1 MCPVK
6 PTSGLGA
13 FLRSL
18 SAHPV
23 GFVGV
28 LITTTTAVLLGTLI
42 FLDLVHMI
50 QSPYLGVLTFLVL
63 PGIFVAGLALIP
75 LGRWLQSRRRGRAVV
90 VDLNEP
96 RHQNKLILVF
106 LLTVVNVAVLSV
118 ATYRAVEFSDSNT
131 FCGKLCHEVMEPEFT
146 AYQNSPHS
154 RVDCV
159 SCHIGS
165 GASFFVR
172 YKINGLSQVIA
183 VMTNSYSRPIETP
196 VSNLRP
202 ARETCEECHW
212 PEKFHGDKLIVK
224 THFGEDETN
233 TRYDTVMLLKVG
245 GGNSESGFSSGIHK
259 HMNLDN
265 TVRFISSDRARQDIV
280 WIEVERKSGEKVVY
294 TKEGVEISDSL
305 LTYGERHLLD
315 CIDCHN
321 RPTHAYRSPEQA
333 LDEAFLDGQ
342 LDPGLPSLKRLGLD
356 LLTAEYETKDD
367 ALRVIPVK
375 VDEFYRERHAD
386 AYTQSRSSIDRAGAT
401 LRDAY
406 ARNIFPAMNIT
417 WNTYPNHIGHLD
429 GGGCF
434 RCHAGEHTSADGQ
447 SVSSS
452 CDACH
457 TLLAE
462 EEEDPPILH
471 ALFPNR
477 DQPASQ

>member
-1 MCPVK
+1 MK
-6 PTSGLGA
+6 PAGGLGS

-28 LITTTTAVLLGTLI
+28 LVTTTSAVLLGTLI

-50 QSPYLGVLTFLVL
+50 HSPYLGVLTFLVL

-75 LGRWLQSRRRGRAVV
+75 IGRWLQSRRKGGAVV

-106 LLTVVNVAVLSV
+106 VLTVVNVTVLSV

-131 FCGKLCHEVMEPEFT
+131 FCGKLCHEVMEPEYT
-146 AYQNSPHS
+146 AYQGSPHS

-159 SCHIGS
+159 ACHIGS
-165 GASFFVR
+165 GAGFFVR

-196 VSNLRP
+196 VANLRP
-202 ARETCEECHW
+202 ARETCEQCHW

-224 THFGEDETN
+224 SHFGEDETN

-245 GGNSESGFSSGIHK
+245 GGSSESGFSSGIHK
-259 HMNLDN
+259 HMSLDN
-265 TVRFISSDRARQDIV
+265 TVRFISSDRERQDIV
-280 WIEVERKSGEKVVY
+280 WMEVERKSGEKIVY
-294 TKEGVEISDSL
+294 TKAGVEISDSL
-305 LTYGERHLLD
+305 LTYGEKHQLD

-321 RPTHAYRSPEQA
+321 RPTHAYQSPERA
-333 LDEAFLDGQ
+333 LDNAFIEGQ
-342 LDPGLPSLKRLGLD
+342 LDPGLPRLKRLGLD
-356 LLTAEYETKDD
+356 LLTAEYESKDD
-367 ALRVIPVK
+367 ALRAIPAK
-375 VDEFYRERHAD
+375 VDEFYRENYAEV
-386 AYTQSRSSIDRAGAT
+386 YTQFRSSIERAGIT
-401 LRDAY
+401 VRDIY
-406 ARNIFPAMNIT
+406 ARNIFPSMNIT
-417 WNTYPNHIGHLD
+417 WNTYPDHIGHLD

-434 RCHAGEHTSADGQ
+434 RCHAGEHTTADGKE
-447 SVSSS
+447 VTSS

-462 EEEDPPILH
+462 EEEQPPILH

-477 DQPASQ
+477 DQPVAR